1 MIKKCLYPIFEE
13 IKNFKIDLKDKN
25 KLEKLH
31 VKIYDDDIIV
41 DDLIGIL
48 DIDLE

>member
-1 MIKKCLYPIFEE
+1 MIKKCLDPIFEE